1 MSLNAHKKISRLTA
15 FISLESLKERTEIRA
30 EKFVKKI
37 MTETF
42 TNLMKDVN
50 VQIQYVQKAPRRI
63 NSKKTM
69 PSLDIRSN

>member
-1 MSLNAHKKISRLTA
+1 MSLSAHKKIPRLIA

-30 EKFVKKI
+30 EKFVKEI

-42 TNLMKDVN
+42 TNLMKDIN
-50 VQIQYVQKAPRRI
+50 IQIQYVQKAPRRI

-69 PSLDIRSN
+69 PSLDIQSN